1 MREKTGFN
9 QWKNTQS
16 VINWFK
22 NIKDKKRL
30 RFVQFD
36 ICDFYATIS
45 EDLLIESLDFASNY
59 VDISD
64 DEREII
70 IHAKQSILFH
80 KKNPWAKK
88 GDTNFDVGMG
98 SFDGAETC
106 ELVGLFLLSKLN
118 NLNINLGL
126 YRDDGL
132 GVCCLTARQVEKLK
146 QEMCKKF
153 KAYNLKITTDVN
165 HKSVNFLDVTLDLDS
180 GLFKPFTKP
189 NNTIQYVN
197 KNSNH
202 PPSITRNLPAAVNR
216 RLNIISANEEIFRDA
231 IPPYQKALNESGH
244 NFNLKFE
251 PGVGNETKKPN
262 WGEKSPGLIPPFLP
276 MSPPT

>member
-126 YRDDGL
+126 YSDDGL

-146 QEMCKKF
+146 QEMCKIF
-153 KAYNLKITTDVN
+153 KAYNLKITTDV
-165 HKSVNFLDVTLDLDS
+165 
-180 GLFKPFTKP
+180 KPFTKP
-189 NNTIQYVN
+189 NNTTQYVN

-202 PPSITRNLPAAVNR
+202 PPSITKNLPAAVNR

-251 PGVGNETKKPN
+251 PDVGN
-262 WGEKSPGLIPPFLP
+262 
-276 MSPPT
+276 